1 MEGDDGEGQ
10 KQRERQ
16 EGEGAEE
23 DFGQTDHGG
32 SELITEETEGL
43 QSVEI

>member
-1 MEGDDGEGQ
+1 MEGDDGEGR

-16 EGEGAEE
+16 EGEEG
-23 DFGQTDHGG
+23 FGQTDHGG
-32 SELITEETEGL
+32 SELITEETEGS

>member
-1 MEGDDGEGQ
+1 MKRDDGEGQ
-10 KQRERQ
+10 KQRVSG
-16 EGEGAEE
+16 GEGAEE
-23 DFGQTDHGG
+23 GFDQTDHGG